1 MTSLLRDSVAH
12 VFVDDLDSP
21 VLNDED
27 CRHLL
32 KVLRVAA
39 HEVVSV
45 CDGRGS
51 WCAATI
57 SRDGDLRVTSEVLT
71 TAAPLQTLTVA
82 FAPTKG
88 DKPDDVVR
96 KLTEIGINRIA
107 LIAESDRAVV
117 RWVGDKADKHAQRL
131 SRIAREAAMQS
142 RRLWVPEV
150 TLPMPLADI
159 IDEYC
164 AALGEPSGKPI
175 TSAHTCIAIGPEGG
189 FSAAELAMTTDLVSL
204 GDGVLRGET
213 AAVVAGALLAARR
226 RAGKFADD
234 A

>member
-1 MTSLLRDSVAH
+1 MNSVLRNSAAH
-12 VFVDDLDSP
+12 VFVADLVSP
-21 VLNDED
+21 VLDD
-27 CRHLL
+27 ADRHHLL
-32 KVLRVAA
+32 RVLRVAA

-45 CDGRGS
+45 SDGRGS
-51 WCAATI
+51 WRTATI
-57 SRDGDLRVTSEVLT
+57 SRDGDLLVTSDVSA
-71 TAAPLQTLTVA
+71 TAAPQQTLTVA

-107 LIAESDRAVV
+107 LIAETDRAVV
-117 RWVGDKADKHAQRL
+117 RWVGDNADKHSQRL

-150 TLPMPLADI
+150 TLPMPLSVIVA
-159 IDEYC
+159 EFC
-164 AALGEPSGKPI
+164 AALGEPSGEPI
-175 TSAHTCIAIGPEGG
+175 NSAHTCIAIGPEGG
-189 FSAAELAMTTDLVSL
+189 FSDAELATTTNHVSL

-213 AAVVAGALLAARR
+213 AAIVAGVLLAERR
-226 RAGKFADD
+226 HADKFAGN

>member
-12 VFVDDLDSP
+12 VFVADLNSP
-21 VLNDED
+21 VLNDD
-27 CRHLL
+27 DRHHLL

-39 HEVVSV
+39 HEVVSI

-51 WCAATI
+51 WCTASI
-57 SRDGDLRVTSEVLT
+57 SHDGEIRVTGAVITS
-71 TAAPLQTLTVA
+71 AAPQQTLTVA
-82 FAPTKG
+82 FAPTKS

-117 RWVGDKADKHAQRL
+117 RWVGDKADKHSRRL

-150 TLPMPLADI
+150 TPPMPLAVI
-159 IDEYC
+159 VAEYC
-164 AALGEPSGKPI
+164 AALGEPSGQPI

-189 FSAAELAMTTDLVSL
+189 FSDAELATTTDHVSL

-213 AAVVAGALLAARR
+213 AAIVAGALLASRR
-226 RAGKFADD
+226 LAGKFTDNE
-234 A
+234 